1 MVVVAV
7 VEREI
12 VFSKKKLRPKIQ
24 PPVTEIL
31 VFLFSCLTAL
41 AALPTALQMA
51 HKTINIAE

>member
-31 VFLFSCLTAL
+31 VFLFSCLTAF
-41 AALPTALQMA
+41 AALPTSLQMA